1 MCLLSCNLKWDWL
14 QPGMMLTHD
23 EEVKK
28 FFKHSSVTCV
38 LAPRYGSS
46 KLGYFKQQV
55 NMFYGLRTVFRKIMI
70 LVFVYFGR
78 I

>member
-1 MCLLSCNLKWDWL
+1 
-14 QPGMMLTHD
+14 MLTHD

-55 NMFYGLRTVFRKIMI
+55 NMFYGL
-70 LVFVYFGR
+70 
-78 I
+78 